1 METVLLP
8 EPGQWEA
15 LCRRPV
21 IERKDLELK
30 CREILGRVRSK
41 GDKALAEYSELFDGI
56 LPSSLRVRQEEI
68 EEAILKVPDDL
79 KKAILTAR
87 NNITRFHS
95 VQMGKEPVVETSPG
109 VRCWRKSVAIER
121 VGIYVPG
128 GSAPLFSTVLML
140 AIPARLAGCSEVIMC
155 TPPGRDGSIDP
166 VILFTASLTGV
177 TAIFKTGGAQAVAA
191 MAYGTET
198 IPPVD
203 KIFGPGNQYVT
214 MAKEL
219 VQLDGVPV
227 DMPAGPS
234 EVLVIADSSSVPA
247 FVAADLLSQAEHGP
261 DSQVILLT
269 DSEYVIRQV
278 ADEIKKQTEPLPRK
292 EIILRSLEKSKA
304 ILLPSVDDCIS
315 FSNIYAPEHLI
326 IATEKSAS
334 VAEKVTNAGSVFL
347 GNYSCESS
355 GDYATGTNHTLP
367 TNGAARNY
375 SGVSVDSFIKKITF
389 QEVSPD
395 GMLMLGPVVAI
406 MAEAEKLEAHRNAVT
421 IRLNSLK
428 NV

>member
-1 METVLLP
+1 MP
-8 EPGQWEA
+8 DPGQWKA

-21 IERKDLELK
+21 IERKDLERK
-30 CREILGRVRSK
+30 CREILGRVRTE
-41 GDKALAEYSELFDGI
+41 GDKALAEFSEMFDGI
-56 LPSSLRVRQEEI
+56 LPVSLRVKPEEI
-68 EEAILKVPDDL
+68 EEAVLKVPDDL

-87 NNITRFHS
+87 ENITRFHS
-95 VQMGKEPVVETSPG
+95 VQLSTEPLVETTHG
-109 VRCWRKSVAIER
+109 VRCWRKSVPVEKA
-121 VGIYVPG
+121 GIYVPG

-140 AIPARLAGCSEVIMC
+140 AIPARLAGCSDIIMC
-155 TPPGRDGSIDP
+155 TPPGADGTINP
-166 VILFTASLTGV
+166 VILYTASVTGV
-177 TAIFKTGGAQAVAA
+177 TAIFKTGGAQAIAA

-198 IPPVD
+198 IPSVD

-234 EVLVIADSSSVPA
+234 EVLVIADSTSVPA

-269 DSEYVIRQV
+269 DNESVIRDV
-278 ADEIKKQTEPLPRK
+278 TAEIKRQTESLPRK
-292 EIILRSLEKSKA
+292 DIIVRSLEKSRA
-304 ILLPSVDDCIS
+304 ILLPSVADCIR

-326 IATEKSAS
+326 LAVAGAAS
-334 VAEKVTNAGSVFL
+334 FAAKVTNAGSVFL

-367 TNGAARNY
+367 TNGAARNF
-375 SGVSVDSFIKKITF
+375 SGVSVDSFMKKITF
-389 QEVSPD
+389 QEVTPE
-395 GMLMLGPVVAI
+395 GMIRLGPVVEI
-406 MAEAEKLEAHRNAVT
+406 MAKAEKLEAHRNAVT

>member
-1 METVLLP
+1 METFLLP
-8 EPGQWEA
+8 EPGQWET

-21 IERKDLELK
+21 MERKDLELK
-30 CREILGRVRSK
+30 CREILGRVRSE
-41 GDKALAEYSELFDGI
+41 GDKALAEYSEMFDGI
-56 LPSSLRVRQEEI
+56 RPASLRVSNEEI
-68 EEAILKVPDDL
+68 EEAVLKVPDDL

-87 NNITRFHS
+87 ENITRFHS
-95 VQMGKEPVVETSPG
+95 VQLCKEPVVETTPG
-109 VRCWRKSVAIER
+109 VRCWRKSLALEK

-128 GSAPLFSTVLML
+128 GNAPLFSTVLML
-140 AIPARLAGCSEVIMC
+140 AIPAGLAGCSEVIMC
-155 TPPGRDGSIDP
+155 TPPERDGTINP
-166 VILFTASLTGV
+166 VILYSASVTGV

-198 IPPVD
+198 VPPVD

-234 EVLVIADSSSVPA
+234 EVLVIADTTSVPA

-269 DSEYVIRQV
+269 DNESVIGQV
-278 ADEIKKQTEPLPRK
+278 ADEIKRQTELLPRK
-292 EIILRSLEKSKA
+292 DIVLKSLEKSKA
-304 ILLPSVDDCIS
+304 ILLSSVDNCIR

-326 IATEKSAS
+326 IAT
-334 VAEKVTNAGSVFL
+334 AEAVSLAEGVTNAGSVFL

-389 QEVSPD
+389 QEVSPE
-395 GMLMLGPVVAI
+395 GMLRLGPVVAI
-406 MAEAEKLEAHRNAVT
+406 MAEAEKLQAHRNAVT